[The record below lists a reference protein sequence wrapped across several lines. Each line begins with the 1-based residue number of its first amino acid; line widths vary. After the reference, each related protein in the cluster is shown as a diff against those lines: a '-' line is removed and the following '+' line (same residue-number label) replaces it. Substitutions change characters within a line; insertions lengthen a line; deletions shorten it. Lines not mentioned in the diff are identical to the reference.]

1 MEDGILQPDYRLP
14 FEAEWEYAAYG
25 LINQNPR
32 PTRKEGKR
40 GEELQSNKQIYPW
53 AVNVNGLRDTK
64 HGSWQG
70 QFLANFKRG
79 SGDNAGVAGG
89 LNDRAVYTAEVNA
102 FYPNG
107 FGLYNMAGNVSEWV
121 FDVYRP
127 LNTLDMED
135 VAPVR
140 GNKFQTLYK
149 NDNGEAERDS
159 MGRVK
164 MRDVPTLKAATA
176 VTTSVVM

>member
-1 MEDGILQPDYRLP
+1 MGTPRSTVTMEDGILQPDYRLP

-32 PTRKEGKR
+32 PSTKEGKR
-40 GEELQSNKQIYPW
+40 GEELQSNKQVYPW
-53 AVNVNGLRDTK
+53 THNMNSSGLRDTR

-89 LNDRAVYTAEVNA
+89 LNDRAIYTAPVNS

-107 FGLYNMAGNVSEWV
+107 FGIYNMAGNVSEWV
-121 FDVYRP
+121 ADVFRP
-127 LNTLDMED
+127 LN
-135 VAPVR
+135 
-140 GNKFQTLYK
+140 LY
-149 NDNGEAERDS
+149 GC
-159 MGRVK
+159 
-164 MRDVPTLKAATA
+164 
-176 VTTSVVM
+176 

>member
-1 MEDGILQPDYRLP
+1 LQKGYINKQGLQGQQGSNNFTTKSYLLDLYQTAPGKTATSKSNPLKTSQGQPRTKVSMEDGLLLPDYRLP

-32 PTRKEGKR
+32 PSMKEGKR

-53 AVNVNGLRDTK
+53 SQNVTGLRDTR

-89 LNDRAVYTAEVNA
+89 LNDRAFYTADVKS

-107 FGLYNMAGNVSEWV
+107 FGV
-121 FDVYRP
+121 
-127 LNTLDMED
+127 
-135 VAPVR
+135 
-140 GNKFQTLYK
+140 
-149 NDNGEAERDS
+149 
-159 MGRVK
+159 
-164 MRDVPTLKAATA
+164 
-176 VTTSVVM
+176 VTIWLVM